1 MKNKAASELGKLAK
15 GKPKNYSK
23 KERQKRRDRMIE
35 LNKSRR
41 KDEGQKT

>member
-23 KERQKRRDRMIE
+23 LERQKRRERMIE
-35 LNKSRR
+35 INKSRR
-41 KDEGQKT
+41 KNGQKKN